1 MYFSSFIFKKIHY
14 FIEEDNHSEKIIIV
28 EKELNRV
35 DIDDIGNS
43 EDLPRF
49 VFIDEEYRNLRVV
62 NDGWDLTRKI
72 NQKKNSDVSQ

>member
-1 MYFSSFIFKKIHY
+1 MYFSSFIFKKIID

>member
-1 MYFSSFIFKKIHY
+1 MYFSSFIFKKIHD
-14 FIEEDNHSEKIIIV
+14 FIEEHNHSEKIIIV

-43 EDLPRF
+43 EDLLRF

-62 NDGWDLTRKI
+62 SDG
-72 NQKKNSDVSQ
+72 

>member
-1 MYFSSFIFKKIHY
+1 MLQFFLQSQRNINLLYFSSFIFKKIHDL
-14 FIEEDNHSEKIIIV
+14 IEEDNHSEKIIIV

-62 NDGWDLTRKI
+62 NDG
-72 NQKKNSDVSQ
+72 